1 MHTGVGHEALVDS
14 TTRDHDT
21 RQPMAPKLSSRDYFD
36 VILPTILRWKG
47 PAAAAIGVNVRFVVT
62 GRGGGTWTVRLRPP
76 AAGVVAGSDWKADLV
91 VKITTEELGNIL
103 GGTFD
108 AGRAIAAGNIELQ
121 GDLTV
126 LRRVG
131 FLFQSGGS
139 QAEVRTESATAGEE

>member
-1 MHTGVGHEALVDS
+1 
-14 TTRDHDT
+14 
-21 RQPMAPKLSSRDYFD
+21 MAPKVSPHDYFD

-47 PAAAAIGVNVRFVVT
+47 PAAAALGVNVRFVVT

-76 AAGVVAGSDWKADLV
+76 AAGVVSGAEWKADLV
-91 VKITTEELGNIL
+91 VKITSEELGKIL
-103 GGTFD
+103 AGTFD

-139 QAEVRTESATAGEE
+139 QTEVRTEGTHPTTGASDE